1 MNPVRLFLYFFVFSF
16 SLFGWKWRKNSCWN
30 APWRWPSL
38 LPWGGGSGR
47 TGDGRRAC
55 AEYTADCRMSAPRVR
70 FLAGV
75 SGLSSPRRD
84 CHQCG
89 CIERRRPWTEPT
101 EREPNSQKANF
112 LFLFLLLTF
121 LLLLSS
127 FGVAPV
133 ERRYTKRASVLLL
146 LLCVSL
152 SSSGSVCVCVC
163 VAASVCVWVY
173 FFARLSFCYSLLP
186 LVAVFPHVLSGN

>member
-1 MNPVRLFLYFFVFSF
+1 LFFFCFVFSF
-16 SLFGWKWRKNSCWN
+16 SLFGWKRRNKFLLKCPL
-30 APWRWPSL
+30 AVAVAVTLRWGK
-38 LPWGGGSGR
+38 WK
-47 TGDGRRAC
+47 DGRRAARGRRVC
-55 AEYTADCRMSAPRVR
+55 VADCRLSAPRVR

-89 CIERRRPWTEPT
+89 CIERRRPWTKPT